1 MKGEGADQHGDWRTN
16 EEDGGLFPEVTQ
28 PKAGIPDQIFGDTNT
43 KRQKQIG

>member
-28 PKAGIPDQIFGDTNT
+28 LKADILDQIFGNTNT
-43 KRQKQIG
+43 KRQINLS